1 MLDYKEDDILT
12 TDQLIKI
19 VNENINYKNNKYLKY
34 LVTNQIISGI
44 SYKNFKK
51 IWKFINNNDIYNV
64 YDYNF
69 INLLCKN
76 MVLLY
81 NDIDDSEIENMDD
94 PEKEQEVYR
103 VKSSINCFY
112 EILSSGNLKKFDSL
126 VNILMGTND
135 DKKDKIKLM
144 IDIAP
149 NFKNYISLID
159 DIIKNGKLNYREKY
173 ALIELLKYNPDHIEN
188 AYYLPVYEEYEREFY
203 PEDDTIKSISSL
215 EDLRNFINICHN
227 VQVSRIKE
235 LDEDDFYGDANY
247 MVKNEITKLLTN
259 IKYYGR
265 ESMDTIGFETSSL
278 KELRN
283 SINDEAI
290 KEELSKYILFMSLI
304 DSILKIDD
312 LRKLKVIACRI
323 SAFKNNNDSIYT
335 IYNYTEHMAKRIKE
349 IYAYEIKEKLF
360 DFSNLKNGS
369 NQQYSRI
376 NSKFTADSKML
387 YDEDITGRKVDYIE
401 LSGIDY
407 VFLVHVLNAY
417 GDGGTLKDFK
427 IPRIISKEYICLSA
441 IDETKEKIAKSKQND
456 EEHVCLLFSNIES
469 DQLISES
476 FEDLYS
482 FGGLNSLSITFDK
495 RENFRPIKK
504 QIQLNKG
511 SHTEFV
517 LYRDSSNGKPIYP
530 SGILVQ
536 NTPPTQAEINSA
548 AYLNVPIVFINHEKY
563 KNIPNQIQLK
573 EEHNES
579 YKPTSEEYRLFRESL
594 MELRDSIN
602 GKGKGR

>member
-1 MLDYKEDDILT
+1 MLNYEDDDILT
-12 TDQLIKI
+12 TDQLIKMI
-19 VNENINYKNNKYLKY
+19 NENIDYKNNDYLKY
-34 LVTNQIISGI
+34 LVTKQIISGI
-44 SYKNFKK
+44 SYGNFKK
-51 IWKFINNNDIYNV
+51 IWKFISKSDIYNV

-69 INLLCKN
+69 LNLLCKN

-81 NDIDDSEIENMDD
+81 SDIDDSEIEDIED
-94 PEKEQEVYR
+94 PEEEQEVYR
-103 VKSSINCFY
+103 VKTSINAFY
-112 EILSSGNLKKFDSL
+112 EILNNGNLKKFDSF
-126 VNILMGTND
+126 VNILLGTNQ
-135 DKKDKIKLM
+135 DKRDKIKLM
-144 IDIAP
+144 IDIAS
-149 NFKNYISLID
+149 NFKNYIPLID
-159 DIIKNGKLNYREKY
+159 DIINKGELNYREKY
-173 ALIELLKYNPDHIEN
+173 ALIELLKYDPNHIEN
-188 AYYLPVYEEYEREFY
+188 AYYLSDYEEYEREFY
-203 PEDDTIKSISSL
+203 PDDDIIKSISNL
-215 EDLRNFINICHN
+215 EELRSFIDTCHK
-227 VQVSRIKE
+227 VQTTRIRE
-235 LDEDDFYGDANY
+235 LTDDDFYGEANY

-265 ESMDTIGFETSSL
+265 ESLDTIGFETVSL

-283 SINDEAI
+283 SIDNDSI

-304 DSILKIDD
+304 DSILRIDD

-323 SAFKNNNDSIYT
+323 SNFKNNNDSIYT

-360 DFSNLKNGS
+360 NFNDLENGN
-369 NQQYSRI
+369 NQLYSRF

-407 VFLVHVLNAY
+407 VSLVHVLNAY
-417 GDGGTLKDFK
+417 GEGGTLKDFK
-427 IPRIISKEYICLSA
+427 TPRIIGKEYICLSA
-441 IDETKEKIAKSKQND
+441 IDEKKEKIAKSKQDD
-456 EEHVCLLFSNIES
+456 EEHVCLLFSNIEP

-482 FGGLNSLSITFDK
+482 YGGLNSLSVAFDR

-517 LYRDSSNGKPIYP
+517 LYRDSSSGKPVYP
-530 SGILVQ
+530 SGILIQ
-536 NTPPTQAEINSA
+536 NASPTQAEINAA
-548 AYLNVPIVFINHEKY
+548 AYLKVPIVFINHEKY
-563 KNIPNQIQLK
+563 NDKSSQIQLK
-573 EEHNES
+573 EEHEEP
-579 YKPTSEEYRLFRESL
+579 YKPTSEDYRIFKESL
-594 MELRDSIN
+594 IELRDSIN